1 MRITSVRLSSHDD
14 SAMRRGPRYHLR
26 MRVSYTPRY
35 YCDIGEGHQFPIGKY
50 QLVANELTTDGTLAA
65 ADLVRPEPA
74 HDELLLL
81 VHTRDWVE
89 RLTIGE
95 LTAREIRRLGFP
107 WSPELVMR
115 ARHAV
120 GGTLASA
127 RRALSSGY
135 SANLAGGTHHAF
147 PDHGEAFCTLN
158 DMAVTIR
165 ALRRERRVRRVAI
178 VDCDVHQ
185 GNANADIFA
194 DDADTF
200 TFSMH
205 GAGNYPLFKKTS
217 SIDIELPRGTRD
229 AEFLAALESV
239 LPGLLDRFC
248 PDLVLYQAGVDP
260 HEMDRLGTLSMTLA
274 GLAER
279 DRRVFEYCRAA
290 GIPVVSTMGGG
301 YGRDL
306 AVTVEAH
313 ANTIR
318 AMRAVFEPA

>member
-1 MRITSVRLSSHDD
+1 MIST
-14 SAMRRGPRYHLR
+14 

-35 YCDIGEGHQFPIGKY
+35 ACDIGEGHRFPITKY
-50 QLVANELTTDGTLAA
+50 QLVHDRLVGDGVLASDA
-65 ADLVRPEPA
+65 FVTPEPA
-74 HDELLLL
+74 SDDLLLL

-89 RLTIGE
+89 RLTRGQ

-107 WSPELVMR
+107 WSDGLVDR

-120 GGTLASA
+120 GGTLEAA
-127 RRALSSGY
+127 RRALECGY
-135 SANLAGGTHHAF
+135 AANLAGGTHHAF

-185 GNANADIFA
+185 GNANAAIFA
-194 DDADTF
+194 DDVETF

-217 SIDIELPRGTRD
+217 SIDIELPKGTGD
-229 AEFLAALESV
+229 AAFLDALESV
-239 LPGLLDRFC
+239 LPGMLERFV
-248 PDLVLYQAGVDP
+248 PDLVLYQGGVDP
-260 HEMDRLGTLSMTLA
+260 HEDDRLGTLALTLG

-279 DRRVFEYCRAA
+279 DRRVFQHCREA
-290 GIPVVSTMGGG
+290 GVPVVSTMGGG

-318 AMRAVFEPA
+318 AMRRVFEGV

>member
-1 MRITSVRLSSHDD
+1 ML
-14 SAMRRGPRYHLR
+14 
-26 MRVSYTPRY
+26 VSYTPRY
-35 YCDIGEGHQFPIGKY
+35 YCDIGEGHRFPITKY
-50 QLVANELTTDGTLAA
+50 QLVRDRLVEEGSLVEAEI
-65 ADLVRPEPA
+65 VRPEPA
-74 HDELLLL
+74 DDDLLLL

-89 RLTIGE
+89 RLTHGE

-120 GGTLASA
+120 GGTLAAS
-127 RRALSSGY
+127 RRALESGY

-185 GNANADIFA
+185 GNANAEIFA
-194 DDADTF
+194 DDPETF
-200 TFSMH
+200 TFSIH
-205 GAGNYPLFKKTS
+205 GAGNYPLYKKTS
-217 SIDIELPRGTRD
+217 SIDIELPPGTGD
-229 AEFLAALESV
+229 AGFLGALESV
-239 LPGLLDRFC
+239 LPGLLERFS

-260 HEMDRLGTLSMTLA
+260 HEDDRLGTLAMTLD
-274 GLAER
+274 GLLER
-279 DRRVFEYCRAA
+279 DRRVFEYCRSA
-290 GIPVVSTMGGG
+290 GVPVVSTMGGG
-301 YGRDL
+301 YGRKL
-306 AVTVEAH
+306 ATTVEAH

-318 AMRAVFEPA
+318 AMRATFEPG